1 MCGGESMSEPQYLD
15 GDDTARGIDKDEDE
29 DQEEEGNDSYDTL
42 QEMEGLN

>member
-1 MCGGESMSEPQYLD
+1 MSEPQYLD
-15 GDDTARGIDKDEDE
+15 GDDTARGIDKDE